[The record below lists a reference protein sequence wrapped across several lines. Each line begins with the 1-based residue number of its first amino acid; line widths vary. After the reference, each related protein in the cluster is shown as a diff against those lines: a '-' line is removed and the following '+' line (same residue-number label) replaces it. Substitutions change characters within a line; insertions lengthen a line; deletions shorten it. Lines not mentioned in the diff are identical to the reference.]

1 MFPRKNRVARLVE
14 QLRASDEAAQQAA
27 IEALESLSDSRITA
41 QEARTA
47 LEAAREQFPHP
58 EAQELLLQIAYE
70 SPDPDF
76 IPIIERDFLHYSPDA
91 RSWALRTLAAIG
103 TEDAV
108 RLLAMLL
115 TRHAEDIEELSLL
128 ELEKQPQHATT
139 LFPTLLAVLA
149 REGASQHH
157 FEIAR
162 LCLEYLRQ
170 GALASEDIR
179 DAAPNLIACYDS
191 LTDELARYQ
200 SPDKIHAIWDDE
212 DYLWARSLAC
222 LLLDLMGYVDTPE
235 VRQRLNNA
243 LEYIDARPLLFATTS
258 LVQLGAPVPPGKLHA
273 VAANAETRRWL
284 FDHLQS
290 LNRLELYPQA
300 FASQAALAESEMVDW
315 LMFPTELGCPP
326 DEIELVA
333 VYDIETEEG
342 LAEAYI
348 FRFRM
353 EDEPWEVGL
362 AGPYLKAE
370 QPAAFGMGATFSRF
384 EKWAE
389 YTLDEHVARI
399 LELTGESDW
408 RVVGKR
414 ILVEED

>member
-14 QLRASDEAAQQAA
+14 QLRTPDEAVQHEA
-27 IEALESLSDSRITA
+27 IEALESLSNSRITA

-47 LEAAREQFPHP
+47 LEAARERFPHP

-258 LVQLGAPVPPGKLHA
+258 LVQLGAPVPPWEAARCCCQRRDAPMAFRSLAIAEPPRA
-273 VAANAETRRWL
+273 V
-284 FDHLQS
+284 
-290 LNRLELYPQA
+290 P
-300 FASQAALAESEMVDW
+300 ASVRQPSCLSRKRN
-315 LMFPTELGCPP
+315 G
-326 DEIELVA
+326 
-333 VYDIETEEG
+333 G
-342 LAEAYI
+342 LADVPH
-348 FRFRM
+348 R
-353 EDEPWEVGL
+353 VGL
-362 AGPYLKAE
+362 
-370 QPAAFGMGATFSRF
+370 PARRDRTGRRVRHRNRRGACGSLHLPIPHGGRTMGGGFGGSVSQSRATRC
-384 EKWAE
+384 
-389 YTLDEHVARI
+389 LRDGRD
-399 LELTGESDW
+399 L
-408 RVVGKR
+408 
-414 ILVEED
+414 

>member
-14 QLRASDEAAQQAA
+14 QLRASEEAAQQAA
-27 IEALESLSDSRITA
+27 IEALESLSDSRITT

-70 SPDPDF
+70 SPDRDF
-76 IPIIERDFLHYSPDA
+76 IPIIERDFLHYSPDG
-91 RSWALRTLAAIG
+91 RSWALRILTAIG
-103 TEDAV
+103 TEEAV
-108 RLLAMLL
+108 QLFATLL
-115 TRHAEDIEELSLL
+115 TRHAEDIEELPLFDL
-128 ELEKQPQHATT
+128 DKQPQHAPT
-139 LFPTLLAVLA
+139 LFPALLAVLS
-149 REGASQHH
+149 REDASQHH
-157 FEIAR
+157 FGIAR
-162 LCLEYLRQ
+162 LCLEYLKQ
-170 GALASEDIR
+170 GALAFEDIR
-179 DAAPNLIACYDS
+179 DAAPDVLACYDS
-191 LTDELARYQ
+191 LIDELAPYQ
-200 SPDKIHAIWDDE
+200 SPDKIRAIWDDE
-212 DYLWARSLAC
+212 DYLSARSLAC

-258 LVQLGAPVPPGKLHA
+258 LVQLGASVPPGKLHA

-333 VYDIETEEG
+333 VYNIETEEG

-362 AGPYLKAE
+362 AGPYLKTE
-370 QPAAFGMGATFSRF
+370 QPTAFGMGATFSRF

-414 ILVEED
+414 VLVEED